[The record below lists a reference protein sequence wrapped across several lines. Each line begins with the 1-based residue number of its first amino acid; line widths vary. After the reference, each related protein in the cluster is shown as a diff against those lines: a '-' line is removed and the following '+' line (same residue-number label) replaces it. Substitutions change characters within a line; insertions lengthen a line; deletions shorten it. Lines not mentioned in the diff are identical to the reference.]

1 MVWVCFFLNCGYWYC
16 FLHVLHIKGKQ
27 SKFFSLKIIVCWET
41 AISDLWVLYTK
52 QLSHDEVK
60 GQQELKALLRW
71 RRLRDEVQNSEEE
84 LQVLR

>member
-1 MVWVCFFLNCGYWYC
+1 MFFVC
-16 FLHVLHIKGKQ
+16 
-27 SKFFSLKIIVCWET
+27 
-41 AISDLWVLYTK
+41 TK

-60 GQQELKALLRW
+60 GQKELKALLRW

>member
-1 MVWVCFFLNCGYWYC
+1 MK
-16 FLHVLHIKGKQ
+16 I
-27 SKFFSLKIIVCWET
+27 IIVCWET
-41 AISDLWVLYTK
+41 AISDLYFLFTK
-52 QLSHDEVK
+52 QLSHDEIK